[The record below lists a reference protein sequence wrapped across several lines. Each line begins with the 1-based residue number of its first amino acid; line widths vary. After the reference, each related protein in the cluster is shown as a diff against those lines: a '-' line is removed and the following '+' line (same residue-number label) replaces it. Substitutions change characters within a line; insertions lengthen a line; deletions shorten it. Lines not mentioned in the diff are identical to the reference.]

1 MATKN
6 FFASS
11 TAVQIN
17 AFPNKPVRFE
27 DLNFNNLL
35 MAFKTTWV
43 NPETNLNTDVFQ
55 VQILEGSGSNVE
67 LIGSTYLFPALGA
80 TLADF
85 LAILEAQATNSSDYF
100 AIYQD
105 MYAISNLE
113 NTISTRDVII
123 NKQRCARK
131 VYTPVVGED
140 GYTTLYMNAGQSWQ
154 YLKLFVVGDQE
165 SAFDYYYAYYD

>member
-55 VQILEGSGSNVE
+55 VQILEGGGSNVE

-105 MYAISNLE
+105 MYAISDGPSYSHSGAAVAGLTETDQTGLQTVE
-113 NTISTRDVII
+113 NVALRL
-123 NKQRCARK
+123 ARAVK
-131 VYTPVVGED
+131 HLGGAPSCGKCD
-140 GYTTLYMNAGQSWQ
+140 A
-154 YLKLFVVGDQE
+154 D
-165 SAFDYYYAYYD
+165 

>member
-55 VQILEGSGSNVE
+55 VQILEGGGSNVE

-80 TLADF
+80 SLADF
-85 LAILEAQATNSSDYF
+85 LAILEAEATNSSDYF
-100 AIYQD
+100 AIYSD
-105 MYAISNLE
+105 MYAIGNLE
-113 NTISTRDVII
+113 NTVSVRDVII
-123 NKQRCARK
+123 NEQRCARK
-131 VYTPVVGED
+131 VFTPTGEST

-154 YLKLFVVGDQE
+154 YLKLFVDGDQE
-165 SAFDYYYAYYD
+165 EAHDYYYEYYD